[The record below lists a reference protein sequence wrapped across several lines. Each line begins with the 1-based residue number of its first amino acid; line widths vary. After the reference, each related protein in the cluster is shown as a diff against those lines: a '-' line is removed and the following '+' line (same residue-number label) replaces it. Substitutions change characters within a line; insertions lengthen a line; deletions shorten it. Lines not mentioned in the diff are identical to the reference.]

1 MDDWVHMFIAV
12 VEHSSINRA
21 SQVLNIS
28 QPALSRRIMK
38 LEEMLG
44 VQLFIRSGKRLEL
57 TAAGRMTYKY
67 ALELRQKQK
76 KFYQELKKYATSTKR
91 SITLGASLTT
101 LQASLPDLISLFMEI
116 DANLDIKTITGKTHE
131 IVTAVK
137 EQQADLG
144 LVASLVDEPGMVCIP
159 LFADHLK
166 LVIPREHPLAQ
177 EAPLSI
183 NALHRLPMILF
194 SKGTWYRILVDEL
207 FTNYQVV
214 PEIKMEIDS
223 FEAIIRLTATCGAGT
238 LLPSS
243 YLRSQ
248 LLQDNGLLALNIKQ
262 LQRTVRTT
270 SLIYHMNSETALW
283 MDGKLDAIKQYFAGK
298 AY

>member
-1 MDDWVHMFIAV
+1 M
-12 VEHSSINRA
+12 
-21 SQVLNIS
+21 
-28 QPALSRRIMK
+28 
-38 LEEMLG
+38 
-44 VQLFIRSGKRLEL
+44 
-57 TAAGRMTYKY
+57 
-67 ALELRQKQK
+67 
-76 KFYQELKKYATSTKR
+76 KKYASSTKR

-144 LVASLVDEPGMVCIP
+144 LVASLVDQPGMVCIP
-159 LFADHLK
+159 LFDDHLK

-243 YLRSQ
+243 YLRPQ